1 MVARHSVCL
10 FIWRGP
16 RFGQPRSRGLHLLV
30 NQSTTRVS
38 APLPARHFFFSRAS
52 FLVSSKVPSSG
63 VGALKALWMHGPDIT
78 RREGHELGVDG
89 A

>member
-38 APLPARHFFFSRAS
+38 APLPARHFFFSC
-52 FLVSSKVPSSG
+52 FLVSSKVPSIG
-63 VGALKALWMHGPDIT
+63 ERALKDLWMDGPDIT
-78 RREGHELGVDG
+78 RRVAREFGVDG